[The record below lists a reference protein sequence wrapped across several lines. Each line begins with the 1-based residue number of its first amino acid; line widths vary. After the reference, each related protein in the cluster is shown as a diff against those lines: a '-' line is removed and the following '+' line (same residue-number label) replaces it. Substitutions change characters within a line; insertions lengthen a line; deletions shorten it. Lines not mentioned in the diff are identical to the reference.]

1 MSPNHR
7 AGAGLEL
14 SGVSMSF
21 ATRPGDGPRAVLD
34 GIDLTVAPSEFV
46 TILGPSGCGK
56 TTLLRIVNGL
66 LHPDRG
72 EVRVDGRAVTRPGAD
87 QAFVFQEDLLLPW
100 RTVLANVLFPLELRG
115 RRDGR
120 AVQQG
125 RELLTMC
132 GLAGFER
139 HYPHELSLGMRQR
152 VNLVRA
158 LVTQPLLL
166 LLDEPFASV
175 DAQTREILQ
184 EELLRIWST
193 FKTTMLFVTHQIDEA
208 VYLSDRVVVLSAN
221 PARVREI
228 VRVELGRPRPLLL
241 KRSDD
246 LGRYVNRIWGLVF
259 DERRSQAER

>member
-1 MSPNHR
+1 MSPNDQP
-7 AGAGLEL
+7 GAGLEL
-14 SGVSMSF
+14 SGISMSF
-21 ATRPGDGPRAVLD
+21 VARPGDRPHAVLD
-34 GIDLTVAPSEFV
+34 GIDLTVAPGEFV

-66 LHPDRG
+66 LRPDRG
-72 EVRVDGRAVTRPGAD
+72 KVRVGGRVVTRPGAD

-100 RTVLANVLFPLELRG
+100 RTVRANVLFPLQLR
-115 RRDGR
+115 RQRDAY
-120 AVQQG
+120 AVQRG
-125 RELLTMC
+125 RELLNVC

-158 LVTQPLLL
+158 LVTEPRLL

-208 VYLSDRVVVLSAN
+208 VYLSDRVVVLSAK

-228 VRVELGRPRPLLL
+228 VRIELGRPRPLRL

-246 LGRYVNRIWGLVF
+246 LSRYVNRIWDLVF
-259 DERRSQAER
+259 DEKRSQVER